1 MHAHHHNQGK
11 TKQMDRVD
19 QIIYEGQL
27 FFNFLHSR
35 EQFVV
40 PVPFIGVH
48 SSVEN
53 AETALLNYVYLN

>member
-1 MHAHHHNQGK
+1 
-11 TKQMDRVD
+11 MDRVD

-53 AETALLNYVYLN
+53 TEMALLNYVYLN